1 MSDKDTIIKEA
12 NELLEDAQ
20 KEVLKALNGETS
32 FLTRLFSGNKKD
44 RLKVAQ
50 SSISRAINQMN
61 NLKSNDQS
69 AVGKLQKHI
78 SERDQKI
85 KELEKNFEA
94 SQQESSTLKDQLRQ
108 YKAKIDN
115 LEAQT
120 KQETEAVEQTPVVDP
135 HQHKIEED
143 LKNKLKSIEEK
154 NLFLSQKIEQS
165 QKELNDSNDLVL
177 EFSSRMKR
185 MKSEI
190 TSK

>member
-20 KEVLKALNGETS
+20 KEVLRALNGETS

-61 NLKSNDQS
+61 NLKANDNS

-78 SERDQKI
+78 NERDQKI
-85 KELEKNFEA
+85 KELEKSFET

-108 YKAKIDN
+108 YKAKIES

-120 KQETEAVEQTPVVDP
+120 ETEEVAEQVPVVDP

-165 QKELNDSNDLVL
+165 QKELNESNDLVL